1 MVFIIQIL
9 DEIEK
14 LLNSGEDYF
23 IIKSKLAELW
33 SKLYLKEKRENIRN
47 QLMENYDL
55 IERITELE
63 QQPFYFIE
71 QQPLLLKPNTIN
83 LNDYK
88 NQKLTEE
95 EIKLFLE
102 TMIYDVRMNLKGGRS
117 EQNFL
122 NAPLT
127 SYCMFAK
134 DYLLR
139 NYYSYFDGL
148 NICGINIPYLLPSV
162 FGHYIVIVNFESF
175 DGYKTYLLDPTYRQF
190 CLLSLCNKNRIYHYD
205 LSTAPGYF
213 VKDEKVIKTLLKD
226 GYLEINEHNCKIYCD
241 SFVLAKNSFDNKK
254 IILESG
260 ISGEEYVKSLMRL
273 EPIKK

>member
-47 QLMENYDL
+47 QLIENYDL

-139 NYYSYFDGL
+139 NYYPYFEGL
-148 NICGINIPYLLPSV
+148 NICEINVPYIIPSI
-162 FGHYIVIVNFESF
+162 FGHFIVIVNFESTE
-175 DGYKTYLLDPTYRQF
+175 GYKSYILDPTYRQF

>member
-148 NICGINIPYLLPSV
+148 NICGINIPYIIPSI
-162 FGHYIVIVNFESF
+162 FGHFIVIVNFESTE
-175 DGYKTYLLDPTYRQF
+175 GYKSYILDPTYRQF

-205 LSTAPGYF
+205 LSTAPGF
-213 VKDEKVIKTLLKD
+213 FAKDKNVIKMLLKN
-226 GYLEINEHNCKIYCD
+226 GYLEINEYNCKNYCD
-241 SFVLAKNSFDNKK
+241 SFVLAKESYDNKK
-254 IILESG
+254 IVLESG
-260 ISGEEYVKSLMRL
+260 ISGEEYVKSLMCL